1 MPQLTAIFVMQLL
14 GAKNK
19 ISAKKLK
26 ISKGL
31 NRQKRDYALLISFWL
46 NTLAFRVKNCKT
58 RHFYNSVI
66 AI

>member
-1 MPQLTAIFVMQLL
+1 MQLL

-19 ISAKKLK
+19 ISPKKLK
-26 ISKGL
+26 ISNGL
-31 NRQKRDYALLISFWL
+31 NRQKRDYALLISFCL